1 MKQSFNRKSIALLV
15 SSIFGSGLLAT
26 VSPIVVLS
34 TFMAPAHAEVV
45 NEKIMT
51 TLPIL
56 VKSDSAM
63 PNVFNIAG
71 TNKLVVDFT
80 GVKLNQVETPV
91 VSSDNPLVANIS
103 SKEVGQRVRMVIDVK
118 NPVKYKITKTTNNKG
133 YTLELVNSAKF
144 ENLSTVFTPVA
155 VQQDILPQ
163 VVLDTVPE
171 APKQQYS
178 LTEEEKRKLIE
189 KVNASVNKDKK
200 VIVTSVTTVAP
211 VVPQLSVSQLEV
223 QHINITK
230 TNDKNAKITIDFND
244 RAFTPTIIKEGNT
257 LIVDLKGAAMPASLQ
272 KNINA
277 KVLGTVLQNVD
288 IATQKGSAR
297 LVLTQK
303 DGWDYSVYQMD
314 KRLVIEVKNAQD
326 KVVDRTF
333 KGKPLSFNFQ
343 NMDVRAIL
351 QTIADF
357 TSLNVMASDAISGTM
372 TLRLK
377 DVPWD
382 QALDLVLEAKNLQKV
397 QEGNVIWIAT
407 RQEIAEK
414 NKSALELLT
423 QQSELA
429 PLKLEFF
436 TLNHYKAT
444 DLKDVLEGKSTGS
457 ASGSSS
463 TDSKHLGLI
472 SKRGSVGLD
481 TRNNTIFVQDNEES
495 LVEVRKIIKRLDIP
509 TRQVL
514 IEAKL
519 VVATDLFEK
528 SLGAKFG
535 IGASKTSG
543 NNKFGLGSSL
553 TDSQGYAGQTVVS
566 PTGATVFNS
575 PVTGGG
581 ALGFTILNSSL
592 GNYLSLELSALE
604 QNNLGKVISSPRLLT
619 SDNKKASIKQGTQIP
634 YTIPGTGT
642 SAPTVAFKDALLSLG
657 VTPQVSPNGRVILTL
672 DISKDTVGQ
681 MVSLPGGGQVPSID
695 TRSINTEVTI
705 NDGQTV
711 VLGGVY
717 EVTSANDVSKVPLFG
732 DIPFLGNLFKN
743 TSKTNQKAE
752 LLIFITPHVVND
764 EDLDAINNNE
774 AKAPTEIDLKR

>member
-1 MKQSFNRKSIALLV
+1 MKQSFNRKSIVLIL
-15 SSIFGSGLLAT
+15 SSVFGSGFVAT
-26 VSPIVVLS
+26 VSPVLVLS
-34 TFMAPAHAEVV
+34 TFMTAAHAEVV
-45 NEKIMT
+45 NDKVMT

-56 VKSDSAM
+56 VKSDLAI
-63 PNVFNIAG
+63 PNIFNIAG

-80 GVKLNQVETPV
+80 GVKLSQVETPV

-118 NPVKYKITKTTNNKG
+118 NPVKYKITKTANSQG
-133 YTLELVNSAKF
+133 YTLELINAAKF
-144 ENLSTVFTPVA
+144 ENLSSVFAPVSTT
-155 VQQDILPQ
+155 QEIMPK

-171 APKQQYS
+171 APKQQFS
-178 LTEEEKRKLIE
+178 LSEEEKRKLIE
-189 KVNASVNKDKK
+189 RVNASVNKDKK
-200 VIVTSVTTVAP
+200 INVAAITP
-211 VVPQLSVSQLEV
+211 VVPQVSVSHLEV
-223 QHINITK
+223 QHINIKK
-230 TNDKNAKITIDFND
+230 TEDKNAKITIDFND
-244 RAFTPTIIKEGNT
+244 RAFTPIILKEGNT
-257 LIVDLKGAAMPASLQ
+257 LIVDLKGAAIPAELQ

-314 KRLVIEVKNAQD
+314 KKLVIEVKNAQE
-326 KVVDRTF
+326 KIVDRTF
-333 KGKPLSFNFQ
+333 KGKPLSLNFQ

-351 QTIADF
+351 QVIADF
-357 TSLNVMASDAISGTM
+357 TGLNIMSSDAISGTM
-372 TLRLK
+372 SIRLK

-407 RQEIAEK
+407 RQEITEK
-414 NKSALELLT
+414 NKSALELLN
-423 QQSELA
+423 QQAELA

-444 DLKDVLEGKSTGS
+444 ELKDVLEGKSS
-457 ASGSSS
+457 NSGATS
-463 TDSKHLGLI
+463 TSGTKPLGLI

-481 TRNNTIFVQDNEES
+481 TRNNTIFVQDNEDS
-495 LVEVRKIIKRLDIP
+495 LVEIRKIIKRLDVP

-519 VVATDLFEK
+519 VVATDNFEK

-535 IGASKTSG
+535 VGGTKNIGRNTIGVG
-543 NNKFGLGSSL
+543 NSLG
-553 TDSQGYAGQTVVS
+553 DSQSYATNSALPLGT
-566 PTGATVFNS
+566 TGFNS
-575 PVTGGG
+575 PVSGGG
-581 ALGFTILNSSL
+581 ALGFTIFNAAM
-592 GNYLSLELSALE
+592 GNMLSFELSALE
-604 QNNLGKVISSPRLLT
+604 KDNLGKVISSPRLLT
-619 SDNKKASIKQGTQIP
+619 SDNKKATIKQGTQIP

-642 SAPTVAFKDALLSLG
+642 SAPTVNFKDALLSLG
-657 VTPQVSPNGRVILTL
+657 VTPQVSPNGRIVLNL
-672 DISKDTVGQ
+672 DISKDSVGQ
-681 MVSLPGGGQVPSID
+681 MISLPGGGQVPSID

-743 TSKTNQKAE
+743 TNKVNQKAE
-752 LLIFITPHVVND
+752 LLIFITPHIVND